1 MRVIVPDLPVE
12 RFSVFCCKK
21 ASKLVKYFFHYFLFY
36 FPISNFF
43 SKVDRVQMDRLFL
56 YYWDN

>member
-1 MRVIVPDLPVE
+1 MRVIVPALPVE

-43 SKVDRVQMDRLFL
+43 FKSRQSSNGPFVSVLL
-56 YYWDN
+56 G